1 MADQHTATDQDVA
14 AGLARALRAAVTA
27 AEAGIAATAAAE
39 ARGAAKLAKNAPD
52 EDLAKNGAAKSVPTT
67 HGQKNVAWY
76 RAAQR
81 AQHASKDKAAKI
93 ISAASKRIKEP
104 VSGDEL
110 KTYTNEAMKRKAHDA
125 GRVKKDEKPADQEI
139 PPLKAV
145 PEAAMPGTTLPE
157 DKAPK
162 KLEAEGSGGL
172 KKDALQTAAV
182 LHDLRGAPAAKP
194 AAKKPVVL
202 PGHKAPLP
210 AKAALPGPQG
220 TAPAATGGKGFLSG
234 LIARFHGPKK
244 LAMAEPEPHAQADF
258 ESRKKPSRFES
269 DIKTC
274 KTCGKPYDDHK
285 KPEIQKACGEMSK
298 AAMSGIPA
306 APKAPAAPKPAAPQG
321 VKAPA
326 PAKPVMG
333 KTGLDPSKPESEK
346 NPPAPRTD
354 ADRMATLFGKEPKVL
369 HPSDKKRPGKK

>member
-39 ARGAAKLAKNAPD
+39 ARGAAKLRKNA
-52 EDLAKNGAAKSVPTT
+52 
-67 HGQKNVAWY
+67 VAGY
-76 RAAQR
+76 GP
-81 AQHASKDKAAKI
+81 KAAGVG
-93 ISAASKRIKEP
+93 AP
-104 VSGDEL
+104 VPGP
-110 KTYTNEAMKRKAHDA
+110 M
-125 GRVKKDEKPADQEI
+125 GKDEKPAGQEI

-298 AAMSGIPA
+298 AAMSGVPA

-333 KTGLDPSKPESEK
+333 KAGLDPSKPESEK